1 MSKHLKQA
9 KQTWNVMIRQNQSF
23 LVMDKDETA
32 HDLNDITIMD
42 YKESIYHFGALLTTS
57 ERQKAFQIIGDFDRA
72 KYSCTLLL

>member
-9 KQTWNVMIRQNQSF
+9 KQTWNVMIRQNKTF

-32 HDLNDITIMD
+32 HDLKDISIMD

-57 ERQKAFQIIGDFDRA
+57 ECQKAFQIIGDFDRV